1 MSAPKQPSPGEHNEE
16 GSSGSS
22 QIQDLVSRLTLE
34 TRLHAELRKNY
45 DDMIESSEDCI
56 KTLQEEIVTLEQ
68 KQWHEREKMQDVI
81 NGLTIKCQILERKR
95 DVCENVEEISLMK
108 IKDLNA
114 LEDEIEMREEAF
126 YCRQSKAYRKATQKY
141 QESVAEASQ
150 SIAQEAVIAYL
161 DTHGHSLSKDAQSS
175 DKGKSLKA
183 NSSHNEV
190 KVINHIRTL
199 NKTLCSHPHLQ
210 KYGRNSTA
218 EFLDKQLSGL
228 RASKKDLAL
237 EVEILEEA
245 NRQQAKTIL
254 YLRKRLAAKLSESSH
269 NDQDFDVSQSDGISH
284 LSASSLFGIVPSLS
298 NYINGNAPNSSD
310 EDGGSSTMLTECRSN
325 FRKSASRDINHHN
338 AATKFVSKTTR
349 PSTAENFESPSV
361 NSFSTKSTRS
371 SRMLR
376 PPSRTSNTTSSV
388 RRGTASPK
396 ESPSH
401 ITWSQPHP
409 EYEEV
414 LRVCQTAKIS
424 DTAQAIMQNKNDESG
439 TRLLIR
445 LLSGLHPDPQL
456 CAQ

>member
-1 MSAPKQPSPGEHNEE
+1 MNNN
-16 GSSGSS
+16 
-22 QIQDLVSRLTLE
+22 L
-34 TRLHAELRKNY
+34 Y
-45 DDMIESSEDCI
+45 
-56 KTLQEEIVTLEQ
+56 
-68 KQWHEREKMQDVI
+68 
-81 NGLTIKCQILERKR
+81 
-95 DVCENVEEISLMK
+95 
-108 IKDLNA
+108 
-114 LEDEIEMREEAF
+114 
-126 YCRQSKAYRKATQKY
+126 
-141 QESVAEASQ
+141 
-150 SIAQEAVIAYL
+150 
-161 DTHGHSLSKDAQSS
+161 
-175 DKGKSLKA
+175 
-183 NSSHNEV
+183 
-190 KVINHIRTL
+190 
-199 NKTLCSHPHLQ
+199 SHPHLQ
-210 KYGRNSTA
+210 KFGRNSTA

-228 RASKKDLAL
+228 RASKRDLGL

-254 YLRKRLAAKLSESSH
+254 YLRKKLAAKFSESF
-269 NDQDFDVSQSDGISH
+269 NNEQEFDVSQSEKDGISH

-298 NYINGNAPNSSD
+298 NCINGNATNSSD

-371 SRMLR
+371 CRMLR
-376 PPSRTSNTTSSV
+376 TTSRTPNTASSV
-388 RRGTASPK
+388 RRGIASPK

-414 LRVCQTAKIS
+414 IRVCQTAKIS

-439 TRLLIR
+439 TRLLLR

-456 CAQ
+456 RAQ